1 MSTLVMNGVFPI
13 IQTPFDRK
21 GRIITEML
29 KKQVEWLVECGVDG
43 VGIAMGSEIYKFID
57 YERDDILKSV
67 VEQVR
72 GRIKVVMNT
81 GAEGTDAAIY
91 YSTRAEKLG
100 ADALMVRPPSLFLP
114 NQIDCQNYFQ
124 KIAESVSIPIF
135 MQDQG
140 LTPVAPALAASCAK
154 SHKNLCYIKVESQ
167 PTVPRMSETYRA
179 AEGTGLTLFGGA
191 GGTFVLEEF
200 RRGSMGTMPH
210 STFADFFVRIWRF
223 WKRGD
228 ICAAEA
234 EFNRY
239 SPILNIMLQGPGLTD
254 WIAKFIMA
262 KRGIL
267 DMNGAYVRH
276 PGRKPDDGQ
285 FREIETHLEVLGLMN
300 N

>member
-1 MSTLVMNGVFPI
+1 MPAFVMNGVFPI

-29 KKQVEWLVECGVDG
+29 QKQVEWLIECGVDG

-57 YERDDILKSV
+57 DERDNVLKSV

-72 GRIKVVMNT
+72 GRVKVVMNT
-81 GAEGTDAAIY
+81 GAEGTEAAIY
-91 YSTRAEKLG
+91 YSTRAEKFG
-100 ADALMVRPPSLFLP
+100 ADALMVRPPALFIP
-114 NQIDCQNYFQ
+114 SQIDCENYFK
-124 KIAESVSIPIF
+124 KIAQSVSIPIF
-135 MQDQG
+135 MQDQIP
-140 LTPVAPALAASCAK
+140 TPVAPALAAACAK
-154 SHKNLCYIKVESQ
+154 SHKNLRYIKVESQ
-167 PTVPRMSETYRA
+167 PTVPRMSQTHKA
-179 AEGTGLTLFGGA
+179 AEGTGLIVFGGA

-200 RRGSMGTMPH
+200 RRGSVGTMPH

-228 ICAAEA
+228 IGAAET
-234 EFNRY
+234 EFNRFL
-239 SPILNIMLQGPGLTD
+239 PILNIMLQGPGLTE

-267 DMNGAYVRH
+267 DMNAAEVRH
-276 PGRKPDDGQ
+276 PGRKPDDAQ
-285 FREIETHLEVLGLMN
+285 FREIEIHLEGLDLVN